1 LLLQLHPNAIPL
13 PLGNAEKRGDACVA
27 GRCDKR
33 ATKPCRN
40 ARGIRV
46 RAPPITAEAVKET
59 MKA

>member
-1 LLLQLHPNAIPL
+1 
-13 PLGNAEKRGDACVA
+13 LGNAEKRGDACVA

-46 RAPPITAEAVKET
+46 RAPSVTAEAVKET